1 MKRVSVTSDIVNRVT
16 ESIKKLTGFQVLV
29 GIPEAN
35 GARDNDE
42 DSGPV
47 TNAALGYIHEFGAP
61 ASNIPARPWLIPG
74 VRKSAR
80 DYIPQLRG
88 AAAAALDGKPDI
100 VERSLRMAGILAAQG
115 AKHEMATGNFVPLKP
130 ETVRARQYSRG
141 TQSKRKSEIQYLN
154 LIRQGVSPST
164 AQLATGIRPLIN
176 TRQLFNSVTYVVTKV
191 KK

>member
-1 MKRVSVTSDIVNRVT
+1 MKRVTVTSDVVNRVT
-16 ESIKKLTGFQVLV
+16 ASIEKLTGLQVLV
-29 GIPEAN
+29 GIPEVN
-35 GARDNDE
+35 GARKEDE
-42 DSGPV
+42 DDGDV

-74 VRKSAR
+74 VRKSVR
-80 DYIPQLRG
+80 DYMPQLRG

-115 AKHEMATGNFVPLKP
+115 AKHEMATGNFVLLKP
-130 ETVRARQYSRG
+130 ETIRARQYSRG
-141 TQSKRKSEIQYLN
+141 TKSKRKSEIQYLN

-164 AQLATGIRPLIN
+164 AQYATGVRPLIN
-176 TRQLFNSVTYVVTKV
+176 TRQMFNSVTYVLTKV

>member
-1 MKRVSVTSDIVNRVT
+1 MKRVTVTSDVVNRVT
-16 ESIKKLTGFQVLV
+16 TSIKKLTSLQVLV
-29 GIPEAN
+29 GIPEEN
-35 GARDNDE
+35 GARDEDE

-47 TNAALGYIHEFGAP
+47 TNATLGYTHEFGAP
-61 ASNIPARPWLIPG
+61 GANIPARPWLIPG
-74 VRKSAR
+74 VRKSVR
-80 DYIPQLRG
+80 DYMPHLRG

-100 VERSLRMAGILAAQG
+100 VDRSLRSAGILAAQG

-141 TQSKRKSEIQYLN
+141 TQSKRISEKQYLN

-164 AQLATGIRPLIN
+164 AQYATGIRPLIN
-176 TRQLFNSVTYVVTKV
+176 TRQMFNSVTYVVTKG